1 MAQQKR
7 EHNTKYYPDRISNKQ
22 TQKPY
27 ESAISIWAKNS
38 ESIDMHQECL
48 E

>member
-7 EHNTKYYPDRISNKQ
+7 KHNTKYYPDRISNKQ

-27 ESAISIWAKNS
+27 ESAISISLEHLS
-38 ESIDMHQECL
+38 EELRIDR
-48 E
+48 